1 MSDRFTVHTSCSPG
15 YWNVVIVSV
24 SHYGKTILWVFFF
37 VFLLFLFT
45 RKSVN
50 KDVRSVGMV
59 LAFGMP
65 NFSNH
70 LKFLFHSLKT
80 ESRLK
85 EYLTRI
91 LYEV

>member
-1 MSDRFTVHTSCSPG
+1 
-15 YWNVVIVSV
+15 
-24 SHYGKTILWVFFF
+24 
-37 VFLLFLFT
+37 
-45 RKSVN
+45 
-50 KDVRSVGMV
+50 MV

-91 LYEV
+91 LYVIHIKYEI